1 MFGANKSTAW
11 VEFELLVRDY
21 KFYTL
26 THGSAIFK
34 PGGPVGKRRD
44 WEEDANGEKFTP
56 LRP

>member
-11 VEFELLVRDY
+11 IEFELLVRDYY

-34 PGGPVGKRRD
+34 PGGPLGSPHMR
-44 WEEDANGEKFTP
+44 T
-56 LRP
+56 